1 MTLNIEICGHVCT
14 YSLTIMDILLCIHV
28 FVLKYATKCKNIHFV
43 LNQII
48 AITMHLIYLMHKIL
62 LIKRKHFGIVL
73 TLANVKSK
81 NIQIKHLK
89 CTTGVL
95 SMLFILIF
103 Q

>member
-43 LNQII
+43 LNRII
-48 AITMHLIYLMHKIL
+48 AMTSLMHKIL
-62 LIKRKHFGIVL
+62 LIKRKHFCIVL

-89 CTTGVL
+89 CTTWVL

>member
-48 AITMHLIYLMHKIL
+48 AITSLMHKIL

-89 CTTGVL
+89 CTTWVL

>member
-48 AITMHLIYLMHKIL
+48 AMTSLMHKIL

-89 CTTGVL
+89 CTTWVL

>member
-1 MTLNIEICGHVCT
+1 MFALIAPC
-14 YSLTIMDILLCIHV
+14 LTIMDILLCIHV

-48 AITMHLIYLMHKIL
+48 AMTSLMHKIL

-89 CTTGVL
+89 CTTWVL